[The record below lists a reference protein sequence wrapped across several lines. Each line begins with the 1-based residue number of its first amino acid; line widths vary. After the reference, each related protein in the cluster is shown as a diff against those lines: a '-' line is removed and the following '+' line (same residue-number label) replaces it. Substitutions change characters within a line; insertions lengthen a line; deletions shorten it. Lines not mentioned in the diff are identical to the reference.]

1 MKTLKGVYY
10 MKVHN
15 YLTRI
20 NDDQWMDLQR
30 VKELD
35 NRSVN
40 SLINEGVRMV
50 VSNKLQELSKLRKN
64 QNSLENMVSV

>member
-1 MKTLKGVYY
+1 

-20 NDDQWMDLQR
+20 NDDQWIDLQR
-30 VKELD
+30 IKELD

-50 VSNKLQELSKLRKN
+50 VKDKLQELTTLRKN
-64 QNSLENMVSV
+64 RTSLENIVSV

>member
-1 MKTLKGVYY
+1 MKT
-10 MKVHN
+10 HS

-20 NDDQWMDLQR
+20 NDEQWSDLQR
-30 VKELD
+30 IKRLD

-50 VSNKLQELSKLRKN
+50 VKDKLQQLSTLRKN
-64 QNSLENMVSV
+64 RNSLENMVTV

>member
-1 MKTLKGVYY
+1 

-64 QNSLENMVSV
+64 QISLKNMCSV

>member
-1 MKTLKGVYY
+1 

-20 NDDQWMDLQR
+20 NDDQWIDLQR
-30 VKELD
+30 IKELD

-50 VSNKLQELSKLRKN
+50 VKDKLQELTTLRKN
-64 QNSLENMVSV
+64 RTSLENMVTV

>member
-1 MKTLKGVYY
+1 

-20 NDDQWMDLQR
+20 NDDQWIDLQR

-35 NRSVN
+35 NCSVN
-40 SLINEGVRMV
+40 SLINEGVRMLV
-50 VSNKLQELSKLRKN
+50 FNKLQELSKLRKN
-64 QNSLENMVSV
+64 

>member
-1 MKTLKGVYY
+1 MRT
-10 MKVHN
+10 HN

-20 NDDQWMDLQR
+20 HDEHWEDLQR
-30 VKELD
+30 IKKLD

-50 VSNKLQELSKLRKN
+50 VKDKLQQLSTLRKN
-64 QNSLENMVSV
+64 RNSLENMVTV

>member
-1 MKTLKGVYY
+1 

-20 NDDQWMDLQR
+20 NDDQWIDLQR
-30 VKELD
+30 IKELD

-50 VSNKLQELSKLRKN
+50 VKDKLQELTTLRKN
-64 QNSLENMVSV
+64 RTSLENMVSA

>member
-1 MKTLKGVYY
+1 

>member
-1 MKTLKGVYY
+1 

-40 SLINEGVRMV
+40 SLINDGVIKGLNLLDPVAR
-50 VSNKLQELSKLRKN
+50 SDYLSYLLT
-64 QNSLENMVSV
+64 S

>member
-1 MKTLKGVYY
+1 

-20 NDDQWMDLQR
+20 NDDHWIDLQR

-50 VSNKLQELSKLRKN
+50 VSKKLQELSKLRKN
-64 QNSLENMVSV
+64 STSLESMCSV

>member
-1 MKTLKGVYY
+1 

-20 NDDQWMDLQR
+20 NDDQWIDLQR

-64 QNSLENMVSV
+64 RTSLESMCSV